1 MSRSR
6 FPGVLVMAVLFLV
19 AVVWWRGCPESSPSL
34 SPGGLGGS
42 PGESHERGGQVVA
55 SSRAELR
62 SFNRF
67 VSSDQTTETVSMLMQ
82 GRLVRINRATF
93 ELEPWLAERW
103 ESSEDG
109 RTHTLHL
116 RPGVVWSDGTAFTS
130 ADVLFSLR
138 AAYDPSV
145 KSVLASNLMIAGQE
159 ITAAAP
165 DAATVV
171 LSYPAPSGPGLR
183 LLDMLPIVPRH
194 KLEAALSAGTFAKA
208 WGPTTA
214 PSANVPTSAACAG
227 VPTPT
232 PTMRGRSVIGRSR
245 SMS

>member
-6 FPGVLVMAVLFLV
+6 FPGVLVMGVLFLV

-34 SPGGLGGS
+34 SRGGLTGS
-42 PGESHERGGQVVA
+42 PIERHERGGQVVA

-62 SFNRF
+62 SFNRL
-67 VSSDQTTETVSMLMQ
+67 VTSDQTTEAFAMLTQ
-82 GRLVRINRATF
+82 GKLVRVSRATF

-103 ESSEDG
+103 ESSDDG

-130 ADVLFSLR
+130 ADVLFSLP

-145 KSVLASNLMIAGQE
+145 KSVLASNLKVGDQE
-159 ITAAAP
+159 IKAAAP

-171 LSYPAPSGPGLR
+171 L
-183 LLDMLPIVPRH
+183 
-194 KLEAALSAGTFAKA
+194 T
-208 WGPTTA
+208 
-214 PSANVPTSAACAG
+214 
-227 VPTPT
+227 
-232 PTMRGRSVIGRSR
+232 RSEERR
-245 SMS
+245 